1 MQKNEYEVAL
11 EVGGIHEWR
20 GDKTAF
26 TFDDR
31 DYSYDYCGFIFL
43 LNNANGKI
51 FYQRITPSKF
61 AWGIEPILAL
71 EAKEAFDK
79 TFKSEGNAYIR
90 LY

>member
-31 DYSYDYCGFIFL
+31 DYSYGYDYCGFIFL

-51 FYQRITPSKF
+51 STLDF
-61 AWGIEPILAL
+61 
-71 EAKEAFDK
+71 
-79 TFKSEGNAYIR
+79 N
-90 LY
+90 

>member
-26 TFDDR
+26 TFVGGMGVVMR
-31 DYSYDYCGFIFL
+31 
-43 LNNANGKI
+43 NGKI
-51 FYQRITPSKF
+51 IYQRITPSKF